1 MQQTFGVDIG
11 NSGIRVTELLL
22 PSRELGPMLRIDW
35 WPDDRSSARLGTAD
49 PRRYRP
55 DDSQW
60 LSELDHF
67 IDAHECPRPAGNS
80 AQPPRWL
87 ISSVRRDALA
97 LLHDYLVSR
106 QLSSRQ
112 LGSGFELQGGRQ
124 VEVITYTALPLD
136 IRVDF
141 PQAVGIDRLLAAL
154 AAVEFVNASPAVVIQ
169 AGSAVTVDL
178 IHAPAL
184 DMPSLDETGR
194 QTQSKPQSQSQS
206 QSQSQPQSLGSFEG
220 GAILP
225 GVPMMLRLLGKGADQ
240 LPQITAA
247 DLLSLPELPG
257 KNTEAA
263 MICGAASALVGGVSH
278 LVSRYRQQY
287 GQSIPI
293 IISGGDGMR
302 LSPYLSAP
310 LIIKDHLVHRGLM
323 RLAEFKS
330 LGKINFV

>member
-35 WPDDRSSARLGTAD
+35 WPDDRPGAQLSPTGS
-49 PRRYRP
+49 RRYRP
-55 DDSQW
+55 DDPQW
-60 LSELDHF
+60 LTELNRF
-67 IDAHECPRPAGNS
+67 IAERECPTSAHS
-80 AQPPRWL
+80 VAQPPRWL
-87 ISSVRRDALA
+87 ISSVRRDALGVLCRHLEA
-97 LLHDYLVSR
+97 GRAS
-106 QLSSRQ
+106 QAP
-112 LGSGFELQGGRQ
+112 RQ
-124 VEVITYTALPLD
+124 VEVVSHTALPLD
-136 IRVDF
+136 IQVDF

-154 AAVEFVNASPAVVIQ
+154 AALEFVSDSRAIVIQ
-169 AGSAVTVDL
+169 AGSAVTVD
-178 IHAPAL
+178 IINAPAS
-184 DMPSLDETGR
+184 SLVPVRNEIQR
-194 QTQSKPQSQSQS
+194 QSQLR
-206 QSQSQPQSLGSFEG
+206 PQSLGSFEG

-287 GQSIPI
+287 GQTIPI

-302 LSPYLSAP
+302 LRSYLTAP

-323 RLAEFKS
+323 RLAELS
-330 LGKINFV
+330 

>member
-1 MQQTFGVDIG
+1 MQQTLGVDIG

-35 WPDDRSSARLGTAD
+35 WPDDRPGAQLSPTGAQ
-49 PRRYRP
+49 RYRP
-55 DDSQW
+55 DDPQW
-60 LSELDHF
+60 LRELDSF
-67 IDAHECPRPAGNS
+67 IAEHERPTSAHSA

-87 ISSVRRDALA
+87 ISSVRRDALG
-97 LLHDYLVSR
+97 LLCRHLD
-106 QLSSRQ
+106 
-112 LGSGFELQGGRQ
+112 SGHLEAGRASQAPRQ
-124 VEVITYTALPLD
+124 VEVITYSALPLD
-136 IRVDF
+136 IQVDI

-154 AAVEFVNASPAVVIQ
+154 AALEFVSDSRAIVIQ
-169 AGSAVTVDL
+169 AGSAVTVD
-178 IHAPAL
+178 IISAPVSSTVPARH
-184 DMPSLDETGR
+184 EIQR
-194 QTQSKPQSQSQS
+194 RSQSR
-206 QSQSQPQSLGSFEG
+206 PQALGSFEG

-247 DLLSLPELPG
+247 ELLSLPELPG

-287 GQSIPI
+287 GQTIPI

-302 LSPYLSAP
+302 LRSYLTAP

-323 RLAEFKS
+323 RLAELS
-330 LGKINFV
+330 

>member
-1 MQQTFGVDIG
+1 MQQLFGVDIG

-22 PSRELGPMLRIDW
+22 PSREMGPMLRIDW
-35 WPDDRSSARLGTAD
+35 WPDDRPDAQLSPTGS
-49 PRRYRP
+49 RRYRP
-55 DDSQW
+55 DDPQW
-60 LSELDHF
+60 LRELDCF
-67 IDAHECPRPAGNS
+67 IAEHECPTSPHSA

-87 ISSVRRDALA
+87 ISSVRRDALG
-97 LLHDYLVSR
+97 LLCRHLDAVH
-106 QLSSRQ
+106 
-112 LGSGFELQGGRQ
+112 LGAVHLDAGRASHAPRQ
-124 VEVITYTALPLD
+124 VEVVTYSGLPLD
-136 IRVDF
+136 IQVDF

-154 AAVEFVNASPAVVIQ
+154 AALEFVSDSRAIVIQ
-169 AGSAVTVDL
+169 AGSAVTVD
-178 IHAPAL
+178 IINAPARSTV
-184 DMPSLDETGR
+184 PARNEIQR
-194 QTQSKPQSQSQS
+194 QSQSR
-206 QSQSQPQSLGSFEG
+206 PRALGSFEG

-278 LVSRYRQQY
+278 LVGRYRQQY
-287 GQSIPI
+287 GQTIPI

-302 LSPYLSAP
+302 LRSYLTAP

-323 RLAEFKS
+323 RLAELS
-330 LGKINFV
+330 